1 MSPNVRGACLM
12 MASMA
17 AFTMNDA
24 LLKLTGGAVPLMQL
38 LFVRGILASFLLY
51 GLARSLGALRGQVT
65 RHDWTLIGIRSGAEI
80 GAAYFFLT
88 ALFNMPLANV
98 TAILQ
103 VLPLTV
109 TMGAAMFFGEAVGW
123 RRWLAIGIGFLGM
136 VLIVQPGTEGFN
148 VWSIY
153 ALIAVVFVTI
163 RDLATRRMSRS
174 VPSLLVTLAA
184 AVAVTCFA
192 GVASLGQGW
201 AEISP
206 LNGIYIVAS
215 AVFILGGYL
224 FSVMVMRVGE
234 ISFIAPFRYTAL
246 IWALVL
252 GWFVFGDWPE
262 PMIIM
267 GAVLIVVTGLFTLT
281 RETRHRTKN
290 PADVV

>member
-1 MSPNVRGACLM
+1 M